1 MGMGITNALK
11 LQEGSIQELA
21 LLPQDLLMQMA
32 QTGRLAPTLL
42 PVVLNEKAQMAKQAA
57 NAQVLAKSAQGKPPS
72 VIEQDMAT
80 NAQAEQTAGETP
92 DTGIAA
98 LPVSDQVF
106 RAAGGGIV
114 AFEDGGKVPKYR
126 DEGYVQFPSDTFGGF
141 TATEDTAPT
150 FVAPDI
156 PEELVGRIGLA
167 QVKDIQRGRYGTKR
181 EDILKAFGITPSA
194 TRAAAPAAAAPTAA
208 VVAPPAAPAPA
219 PASVRGIPAA
229 SAAATKTVTAPAE
242 MTVEQWKKRQAEFGV
257 DDDVQKRY
265 EELIARTRETAGDR
279 EMAKNM
285 ALLQAGLGIMG
296 GSSPYALQN
305 IGEGAKGAVSQYS
318 KDIKEIR
325 AAERDADKMRLEM
338 AKAQDAQK
346 RGDFKAY
353 QEHSERA
360 RDLSLKAEKLQI
372 DREIAA
378 AQKGYYGR
386 PSEEQLRQEMF
397 RKDPEGFRRYQES
410 QRPGFETAAMQRAK
424 VSLEQINSALLTMKK
439 DDPQR
444 KVLETERKRLLDQL
458 SGRGAEVPPNVQSVI
473 DKYLPQ
479 KQ

>member
-1 MGMGITNALK
+1 MMGMGITNALK

-80 NAQAEQTAGETP
+80 NAQAEQTARETP

-114 AFEDGGKVPKYR
+114 AFDNGGEVPKYR

-141 TATEDTAPT
+141 TAYESPPPLTPAQ
-150 FVAPDI
+150 V
-156 PEELVGRIGLA
+156 PEELIGRIGLA
-167 QVKDIQRGRYGTKR
+167 QVKDIQSGRYGTNK

-194 TRAAAPAAAAPTAA
+194 TRAAAPVAAAPAA
-208 VVAPPAAPAPA
+208 TVAPPAAPAPA

-229 SAAATKTVTAPAE
+229 SAAAATKTVTAPAE

-265 EELIARTRETAGDR
+265 EELIAKTRETAGDR

-305 IGEGAKGAVSQYS
+305 IGEGSKGAVSQYS

-353 QEHSERA
+353 QEHSEKA

-372 DREIAA
+372 DREVAA

>member
-80 NAQAEQTAGETP
+80 NAQAEQTARETP

-114 AFEDGGKVPKYR
+114 AFDNGGEVPKYR

-141 TATEDTAPT
+141 TAYESPPPLTPAQ
-150 FVAPDI
+150 V
-156 PEELVGRIGLA
+156 PEELIGRIGLA
-167 QVKDIQRGRYGTKR
+167 QVKDIQSGRYGTNK

-194 TRAAAPAAAAPTAA
+194 TRAAAPVAAAPAA
-208 VVAPPAAPAPA
+208 TVAPPAAPAPA

-229 SAAATKTVTAPAE
+229 SAAAATKTVTAPAE

-265 EELIARTRETAGDR
+265 EELIAKTRETAGDR

-353 QEHSERA
+353 QEHSEKA

-372 DREIAA
+372 DREVAA